1 MAVAQTAAS
10 QSSGALASSGQASS
24 TALTPAT
31 ILATVAS
38 EAGLDPDKVG
48 LDATLEGLDIGSLDL
63 ISILFAL
70 EEQFAIEIVPEDID
84 LSWTVAEFAAYVAS
98 LPTK

>member
-1 MAVAQTAAS
+1 MAVAQGPLS
-10 QSSGALASSGQASS
+10 QSASGGGPPPTPPA
-24 TALTPAT
+24 ALTPLA
-31 ILATVAS
+31 ILATVAR

-63 ISILFAL
+63 ISILFAI
-70 EEQFAIEIVPEDID
+70 EEQFEIEIVPEDID